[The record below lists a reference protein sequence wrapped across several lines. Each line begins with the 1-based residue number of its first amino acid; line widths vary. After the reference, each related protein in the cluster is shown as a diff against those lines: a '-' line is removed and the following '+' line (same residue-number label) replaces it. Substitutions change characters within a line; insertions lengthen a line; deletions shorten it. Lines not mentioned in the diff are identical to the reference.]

1 MGRNGMRY
9 VSVRVLTMLA
19 ITLSLTAFAPG
30 GATTKPCECQDIAS
44 LEAEIQRVSTAQE
57 AWKEIFAWAKGL
69 HNDIAPPKSND
80 ELNTKFLQ
88 LARAQR
94 STWDQVMHQSVQQIE
109 KVQKAGGLDKDGE
122 VIISPTFAETHCESI
137 VEGVRVH
144 ERAHKDF
151 YLSPGNFIEGGFF
164 SSAHFKLRSESEV
177 ESYRAQKA
185 FLERELKAL
194 KERCKPKRHPSSGG
208 AYPPDDASQPQ
219 QHPSQPGDI
228 RAKPLAQPR
237 PLPTPRPITAKPL
250 PTVPPT
256 D

>member
-1 MGRNGMRY
+1 MRY
-9 VSVRVLTMLA
+9 VSARVLTMLA
-19 ITLSLTAFAPG
+19 INISLTAFVPG
-30 GATTKPCECQDIAS
+30 GTTAKPCECKDIDS
-44 LEAEIQRVSTAQE
+44 ITAEIQRVSTAQE

-88 LARAQR
+88 LARAPR
-94 STWDQVMHQSVQQIE
+94 SSWDLVMHQSVQQIE

-122 VIISPTFAETHCESI
+122 VIVSPTFAETHCEGI

-185 FLERELKAL
+185 FLERELAAL
-194 KERCKPKRHPSSGG
+194 KQRCKPKRHPSSGG
-208 AYPPDDASQPQ
+208 DFPSDDFSQPQ
-219 QHPSQPGDI
+219 QHPSSPGDI

-237 PLPTPRPITAKPL
+237 PLATPRPITAKPL